1 MKKYSVLGLVLL
13 SGLVLTACGNEK
25 ESASNNSST
34 SSIESNYQD
43 KAIVGSYQ
51 DYEDGAALNINS
63 NHTGRY
69 VFYDPQDENTDDNF
83 KWKKLNDKEYQLDF
97 DDSDITA
104 PVILHKLSGGQFSLT
119 SDDSNWKREIFS
131 KENHSIDLDEFL
143 AKRSSKSSS
152 NTTTSDQQDNSNGS
166 KSSSNTT
173 TSDQQDNSNESKSN
187 SSETG
192 DSSKAAAIQKLKY
205 AQPNCPIDEM
215 EAIRIPAG
223 GWLFKE
229 PAGHMPRYEYYVY
242 DDSFEVHIGDITPND

>member
-1 MKKYSVLGLVLL
+1 MVFIMKKYSILGLVLL

-119 SDDSNWKREIFS
+119 SDDSNWKQEIFS

-152 NTTTSDQQDNSNGS
+152 ETTTSDEQDNSI
-166 KSSSNTT
+166 
-173 TSDQQDNSNESKSN
+173 DSKSN

-205 AQPNCPIDEM
+205 ARPNYPIDEM
-215 EAIRIPAG
+215 EATRG
-223 GWLFKE
+223 KVGWSFKE
-229 PAGHMPRYEYYVY
+229 PAGHMPRYEYIVY
-242 DDSFEVHIGDITPND
+242 DDSFEVHRAMIMPND